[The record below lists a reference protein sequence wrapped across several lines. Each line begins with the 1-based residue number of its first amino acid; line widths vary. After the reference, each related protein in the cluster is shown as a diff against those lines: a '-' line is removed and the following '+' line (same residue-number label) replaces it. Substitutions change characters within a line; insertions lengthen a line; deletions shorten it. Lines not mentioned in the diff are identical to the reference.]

1 MGFSFNFFGEQS
13 HREFG
18 YKPRYYNVEDEER
31 KEFFAQKGRGIAARG
46 LEQETTLEADAQVN
60 QPGTALTTDQAS
72 ATQPGTTPAG
82 TPLQP
87 GTNPAGPSS
96 NPHVSSTAPADY
108 KPGQYISGSFRD
120 GNYQR
125 SKLVDGTKTHKLIGM
140 VGLGLFFAALILLAM
155 NYSKLLEAMAL
166 QQEKKAA
173 ASEYVLEYEQPELY
187 EHLIP
192 DND

>member
-18 YKPRYYNVEDEER
+18 YKPRYYNVEEEER

-46 LEQETTLEADAQVN
+46 LEQEASQEVDAQVN
-60 QPGTALTTDQAS
+60 QPGTAHTTDHAS
-72 ATQPGTTPAG
+72 AAQPGTAPAG
-82 TPLQP
+82 TLLQP
-87 GTNPAGPSS
+87 ETSGTPSS
-96 NPHVSSTAPADY
+96 NPYVSSGAPADY

-155 NYSKLLEAMAL
+155 NYSKLLEAMTL

-187 EHLIP
+187 DHFLP